1 MPYRLRISEDEV
13 REELAKLGYTN
24 VPDEMV
30 MSFRKDLLKLI
41 KNDLRKLKEERRL
54 LENKEGG
61 ASNNLVH
68 PPTLSGKLPHSDRTT
83 RIPETSTP
91 LSFILKDSGK
101 HQIPRSILS
110 DDGCIESGYSDRE
123 STLSGSSRVSRGD
136 RDKTSDFG
144 SLSDFPSKTGARS
157 LPNSAE
163 RELGKSR
170 SRISKDKVE
179 KKIPVLDE
187 QEESASSSY
196 DVSSW
201 MKSKTDPPLLKSSI
215 TGKEKRPQGC
225 VKNKTVPKG
234 KKSLPSYPSRTD
246 PVSLYHYYRAHW
258 DKYKAPGEDP
268 HSKLRWEVR
277 TKLFYSS

>member
-13 REELAKLGYTN
+13 REELAKLGYTD

-61 ASNNLVH
+61 ASSLVH
-68 PPTLSGKLPHSDRTT
+68 PPSISGPLPRSDRTT

-91 LSFILKDSGK
+91 LSFRLKDSSRQ
-101 HQIPRSILS
+101 QIPRSVLS
-110 DDGCIESGYSDRE
+110 DDGHVESGYSDRE
-123 STLSGSSRVSRGD
+123 STISGSSRVSQGE

-144 SLSDFPSKTGARS
+144 SLSDVASKAGFRS
-157 LPNSAE
+157 QPNSAE
-163 RELGKSR
+163 RDLEKSR

-179 KKIPVLDE
+179 KKIPVLVD
-187 QEESASSSY
+187 QEKSASSSY
-196 DVSSW
+196 DVASW
-201 MKSKTDPPLLKSSI
+201 TKSKTDPPLLKSSI
-215 TGKEKRPQGC
+215 TGREKRAQGC
-225 VKNKTVPKG
+225 VKNKTVPKA

-258 DKYKAPGEDP
+258 DKHKAPGEDP